1 MLATASGRRINI
13 HRYPFTGFHGCQCWC
28 SLEVLP
34 LSDGRTAVI
43 ATEVADNPGTS
54 VTNAFE
60 LLATDVCARFTIDP
74 RRLVW
79 IEHYGY
85 PAAACPTEARGFNM
99 VRFTIAPAPDGTCF
113 SHVYWR
119 PVCDADWRKLGLLP
133 RLAVRY

>member
-1 MLATASGRRINI
+1 MTTTVCGRI
-13 HRYPFTGFHGCQCWC
+13 HRHEFMGFHGYRCWC
-28 SLEVLP
+28 ALEMLP
-34 LSDGRTAVI
+34 LRDGRTAVI

-85 PAAACPTEARGFNM
+85 PVAACPTEARGFDM
-99 VRFTIAPAPDGTCF
+99 VRFTIAPTPDGTCF
-113 SHVYWR
+113 SNMQWR
-119 PVCDADWRKLGLLP
+119 LMRDTDWRALGLLP

>member
-1 MLATASGRRINI
+1 MTTAVCGRI
-13 HRYPFTGFHGCQCWC
+13 HRYEFIGFHGCRSQCA
-28 SLEVLP
+28 LEILR
-34 LSDGRTAVI
+34 LRDGRTAVI

-60 LLATDVCARFTIDP
+60 LLATDVCAWFAIDP

-85 PAAACPTEARGFNM
+85 PAAACPTEARGYDY

-113 SHVYWR
+113 SDVYWR
-119 PVCDADWRKLGLLP
+119 PMRDADWRALGLLP